1 MTAEPLPC
9 PMCGTLVE
17 VVSSGEGTNSYRP
30 VARTADPGGLR
41 EWGSALD

>member
-30 VARTADPGGLR
+30 VARTADR
-41 EWGSALD
+41 DDRCAVRSV